1 MASEGLQGLL
11 GEGVTSA
18 LAARAFEPTAGDH
31 AHGDHPASC
40 LNCGTS
46 LIGSHCHSCGQ
57 PAHVHRTIGAFFHD
71 LAHGV
76 FHFEGKI
83 WRTVPMLALHPGRL
97 TREYIDGR
105 RASYVSPIALFLFC
119 VFLMFAVVQG
129 VGGNVGNLAKVDVNG
144 KAIKGLAANEAEV
157 ARLKGERAR
166 LIAQHQPTD
175 KIDGEITG
183 RETAIES
190 IKGFQAD
197 KALAQL
203 PAADRYS
210 DIPQLDT
217 AIREA
222 KANPQLTIYKLQSYT
237 YKYAWGLI
245 PISVPMVW
253 LLFPFS
259 RRFGLY
265 DHTVF
270 VTYSLC
276 FMSLLVVVLTLG
288 NAAGLPLIA
297 AAAVFLPPLHMYRQ
311 VRGTYALGRFG
322 AIWRTSALMI
332 FALVALILFALFVL
346 AESAGVGGMHYE
358 PSTPAA
364 APSRK

>member
-1 MASEGLQGLL
+1 MTSEGLPGLL
-11 GEGVTSA
+11 GDGVSSA
-18 LAARAFEPTAGDH
+18 LTARAFEPTAGEDTH
-31 AHGDHPASC
+31 VDYPANC
-40 LNCGTS
+40 LNCGTT
-46 LIGSHCHSCGQ
+46 LIGSHCHQCGQ

-119 VFLMFAVVQG
+119 VFLLFAVVG
-129 VGGNVGNLAKVDVNG
+129 NIGGHIGDVANVNVNG
-144 KAIKGLAANEAEV
+144 KAIRGIKANEDEL
-157 ARLKGERAR
+157 ARLKTERAR
-166 LIAQHQPTD
+166 LVGQHQSTE

-183 RETAIES
+183 RETALES
-190 IKGFQAD
+190 LKGFEAD
-197 KALAQL
+197 KALQKL
-203 PAADRYS
+203 PQADKYS
-210 DIPQLDT
+210 DIPQIDQ

-222 KANPQLTIYKLQSYT
+222 KDNPKFVIYKLQSYT
-237 YKYAWGLI
+237 YKYAWALI

-288 NAAGLPLIA
+288 NALGFPLIA
-297 AAAVFLPPLHMYRQ
+297 LAATILPPWHMYRQ

-322 AIWRTSALMI
+322 ALWRTSALMV
-332 FALVALILFALFVL
+332 FALLALVLFALFIL
-346 AESAGVGGMHYE
+346 AESAGLAGVHYG
-358 PSTPAA
+358 PSDQAA
-364 APSRK
+364 SAK